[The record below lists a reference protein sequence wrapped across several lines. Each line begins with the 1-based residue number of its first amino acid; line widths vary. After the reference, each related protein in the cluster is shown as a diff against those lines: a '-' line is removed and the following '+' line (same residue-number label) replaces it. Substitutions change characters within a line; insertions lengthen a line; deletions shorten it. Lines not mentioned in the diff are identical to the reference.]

1 MDTSLR
7 PPRHVILALIVGL
20 AAPALLSDAGAQT
33 PTSTTPA
40 SMPPEVRTGL
50 RLPEIQLHDPWI
62 LADRSTRTYYLYSS
76 ASPRITGQGRTG
88 TLYYTSKDLATWAGP
103 RIAFVAPESSWADP
117 RVGAWAP
124 EVHEYQGKY
133 WLFTTLHNPAHKL
146 ATTDTTRPNLMR
158 ATVIAVS
165 DSPAG
170 PFTLT
175 KPDAPVT
182 PREFMTLDG
191 TLYVDG
197 AGAPWCRRQ
206 RGSRSISSRRR
217 TRRGSTRR

>member
-1 MDTSLR
+1 MELSLG
-7 PPRHVILALIVGL
+7 LALRTALRVSL
-20 AAPALLSDAGAQT
+20 ALASGFTGVAPHLHAQT
-33 PTSTTPA
+33 PPAPTPA
-40 SMPPEVRTGL
+40 PTTAGPGGAMRTTPPEVRTGL

-76 ASPRITGQGRTG
+76 ASPRITGKGRTG
-88 TLYYTSKDLATWAGP
+88 TLYYTSKDLATWEGP

-133 WLFTTLHNPAHKL
+133 WLFTTLHNPAKRL

-165 DSPAG
+165 D
-170 PFTLT
+170 
-175 KPDAPVT
+175 
-182 PREFMTLDG
+182 
-191 TLYVDG
+191 
-197 AGAPWCRRQ
+197 
-206 RGSRSISSRRR
+206 
-217 TRRGSTRR
+217 